1 MSQDLRL
8 LAFRKRARL
17 RGYREIS
24 LKRVSDK
31 YYRCSFIE
39 PVSGARLVFGVTAE
53 RLDHIWK
60 KRIK

>member
-1 MSQDLRL
+1 MQDLRV

-24 LKRVSDK
+24 LVRVSER

-53 RLDHIWK
+53 RLGQIWK
-60 KRIK
+60 NKIR